1 MLTLSEA
8 QKYTVNKVVSGVL
21 MEIIEDSAVMQ
32 NLPWAGI
39 MGNALQYLREAE
51 LPAGSF
57 FDPNEIWTEE
67 TGRVYQVTAG
77 IKIMGKDADVDNFL
91 QSTRSDYTDIEAET
105 IQMSAKGVKRTF
117 MNGFW
122 YGDSSVS
129 TKSFDGLHR
138 MFLTGGESAAE
149 LTAQSTH
156 IGTSATGDALAIA
169 DMDLTLDAVRDGK
182 PSCIITTRN
191 IRRRLTQ
198 YLRTIAAS
206 GGLDYTPDSY
216 GNMIPSWSGIKLYA
230 DDFLV
235 QTETIASGKY
245 SAKTGG
251 ATGTMFFPT
260 FATDAIHGIQNG
272 SLSTRKLGQLM
283 NKDSVRWRIR
293 WYVGL
298 CMKRTI
304 RSALIDGIT
313 DAVVTAA

>member
-8 QKYTVNKVVSGVL
+8 QKYTVNKVVAGVL
-21 MEIIEDSAVMQ
+21 AEIIEESAPMQ
-32 NLPWAGI
+32 LLPWAGI

-51 LPAGSF
+51 LPSGSF
-57 FDPNEIWTEE
+57 YDPNEVWTEE

-77 IKIMGKDADVDNFL
+77 IKIMGKDADIDNFL

-122 YGDSSVS
+122 YGDSSVTS
-129 TKSFDGLHR
+129 KAFDGLHR
-138 MFLTGGESAAE
+138 IWLTGAESGAE
-149 LTAQSTH
+149 LTAQTKH
-156 IGTSATGDALAIA
+156 IGSGSTGDALAVS
-169 DMDLTLDAVRDGK
+169 DMDEVNDMVRDGK

-198 YLRTIAAS
+198 YLRTLANIE
-206 GGLDYTPDSY
+206 YTTDNF
-216 GNMIPSWSGIKLYA
+216 GNLVPTWNGTKLYA

-235 QTETIASGKY
+235 QTEALSSGKY

-251 ATGTMFFPT
+251 ATGSMWWLT
-260 FATDAIHGIQNG
+260 FATDSIHGIQNG
-272 SLSTRKLGQLM
+272 SLSTRKLGQLH

-304 RSALIDGIT
+304 RNALIDGIT
-313 DAVVTAA
+313 DAVVTGS